1 MSPSVS
7 SATSEFSRTAP
18 LEPWAN
24 FFDTHDRVHG
34 HHPKKILQGPTTL
47 KLPSPS
53 IYLEGLI
60 SVKDFEN
67 QTGTVAPH
75 FVHTEKENRKRK
87 ASQTTVDPLTSELSL
102 SKRRS
107 RPSAP
112 VPLRSEFGDVPGFS
126 KVAFVFA
133 SVSISQD
140 GIVKI
145 NWPDLKEHDES
156 TTSNCLLQD
165 TPFDQGKTKQV
176 HKAIY
181 DGLPWVAKR
190 FCNIGAGEG
199 QVDIQENLDQVVKE
213 VTRLCKLGYFVTR
226 FIGEAQKQDV
236 EIEQRIRVTDFK
248 LGVEIVDNAVGPSTA
263 SGFSLE
269 QYQAAQPNSDSDQ
282 LTSDRGLV
290 TWLFEPRRYSKVQHW
305 SGTNEYPPYHR
316 HKLGSTLNAFTHYAY
331 LLSLESMIFCDLQT
345 ATIVDENG
353 DGIHVLFDVMT
364 HTLDGSSGVGDH
376 GKTGIQTFL
385 KKHECANRCENLHL
399 SRDGFAEHSGGEDE
413 DN

>member
-1 MSPSVS
+1 MPVSNLERYCNVELTKESLLHVEERSVS
-7 SATSEFSRTAP
+7 ERC
-18 LEPWAN
+18 
-24 FFDTHDRVHG
+24 RG
-34 HHPKKILQGPTTL
+34 Q
-47 KLPSPS
+47 
-53 IYLEGLI
+53 
-60 SVKDFEN
+60 
-67 QTGTVAPH
+67 
-75 FVHTEKENRKRK
+75 KENRKRK

-107 RPSAP
+107 RLSAP

-145 NWPDLKEHDES
+145 NWPDLKHHDES

-181 DGLPWVAKR
+181 DGLPWVAKC

-226 FIGEAQKQDV
+226 FIGEARKQDV
-236 EIEQRIRVTDFK
+236 EIEQGIRVTDFK
-248 LGVEIVDNAVGPSTA
+248 LGVEIVDNARN
-263 SGFSLE
+263 FL
-269 QYQAAQPNSDSDQ
+269 AA
-282 LTSDRGLV
+282 T
-290 TWLFEPRRYSKVQHW
+290 T
-305 SGTNEYPPYHR
+305 
-316 HKLGSTLNAFTHYAY
+316 
-331 LLSLESMIFCDLQT
+331 
-345 ATIVDENG
+345 VDENG
-353 DGIHVLFDVMT
+353 DGIQVLFDVMT

-399 SRDGFAEHSGGEDE
+399 SRNGFAEHPDGEYE
-413 DN
+413 DS